1 MSKYEEVLVT
11 LANGQQVPMRMS
23 TTGVM
28 ISSDKDV
35 EPIVPL
41 GYLGGALGYSIKWS
55 GGSMTLNHPEKGE
68 AIVKIINGCPQVEKK
83 VALDMIKEIEKGR
96 SQVGR
101 LLQGEGVASGSGGG
115 APDPK
120 RTSKLVEVSTT

>member
-1 MSKYEEVLVT
+1 
-11 LANGQQVPMRMS
+11 
-23 TTGVM
+23 M

-68 AIVKIINGCPQVEKK
+68 VIVKIIIGCPQVEKK

-96 SQVGR
+96 RIEKPSW
-101 LLQGEGVASGSGGG
+101 
-115 APDPK
+115 
-120 RTSKLVEVSTT
+120 TSTTRRRSGFRIWWRRTRS